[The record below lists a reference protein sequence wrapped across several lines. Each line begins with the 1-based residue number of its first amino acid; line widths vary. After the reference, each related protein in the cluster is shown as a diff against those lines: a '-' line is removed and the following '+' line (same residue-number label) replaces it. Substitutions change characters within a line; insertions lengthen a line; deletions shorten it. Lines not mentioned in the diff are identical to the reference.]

1 MAGQSVS
8 EGPITLADVARE
20 AGTSPSTA
28 SRALSGRGY
37 VAPDVRK
44 RLVATAE
51 RLGYVPN
58 LSARTLKQR
67 TSRVVGVIVSDLS
80 NQFYAALA
88 AGIEQ
93 SLREAD
99 YQMLI
104 LGDNSNAGEELA
116 GARTFLSMHAPG
128 VIMTPASSATADLL
142 AKRGVPVV
150 EVDRRLAPN
159 TCDAVVIDNERG
171 ACDAVKHLLELGHE
185 RIALLVARTDWTTDA
200 GRLAGYR
207 SALAE
212 AGLKLDRKLILKIET
227 HEIEAA
233 ARIDELLRTERPTAI
248 FAANNLLAEQAWR
261 ALRRRELDIPGDVS
275 LVAFDDVPWM
285 EMVQPPITAVRQPA
299 YEMGRRAA
307 LLLLRR
313 LDDPT
318 CGRTVEVL
326 QPELVVRGS
335 TSAKS

>member
-1 MAGQSVS
+1 VTARPV
-8 EGPITLADVARE
+8 TLADVARE
-20 AGTSPSTA
+20 AGTSASTA

-44 RLVATAE
+44 RLLATAD

-67 TSRVVGVIVSDLS
+67 TSRVVGVVVSDLG

-93 SLREAD
+93 QLREAG
-99 YQMLI
+99 YQMLL
-104 LGDNSNAGEELA
+104 LGDNSDVTQELN
-116 GARTFLSMHAPG
+116 GVRTFMSMRAPG
-128 VIMTPASSATADLL
+128 VIMTPASTSAIDLL
-142 AKRGVPVV
+142 VARGLPVV
-150 EVDRRLAPN
+150 EVDRRLA
-159 TCDAVVIDNERG
+159 TASCDAVVIDNERG
-171 ACDAVKHLLELGHE
+171 ARAAVAHLIEHGHE
-185 RIALLVARTDWTTDA
+185 RIAILMAKTTWTTDA
-200 GRLAGYR
+200 GRLDGYR
-207 SALAE
+207 AAHAD
-212 AGLKLDRKLILKIET
+212 AGLKVDRPLVVKIAT
-227 HEIEAA
+227 HAPDVKARIEA
-233 ARIDELLRTERPTAI
+233 LLDTHKPTAI
-248 FAANNLLAEQAWR
+248 FAANNQLAEAAWQVLR
-261 ALRRRELDIPGDVS
+261 ARRLSIPRDIS

-285 EMVQPPITAVRQPA
+285 EMVQPSITAVAQPA

-326 QPELVVRGS
+326 EPKLILRGS
-335 TSAKS
+335 AGARR

>member
-1 MAGQSVS
+1 MTD
-8 EGPITLADVARE
+8 GPITLADVARE

-116 GARTFLSMHAPG
+116 GARTFLSMRAPG

-159 TCDAVVIDNERG
+159 SCDAVVIDNERG
-171 ACDAVKHLLELGHE
+171 ACDAVRHLLDLGHE

-212 AGLKLDRKLILKIET
+212 AGLKVDRKLILEIET

-233 ARIDELLRTERPTAI
+233 TRIDELLRTERPTAI
-248 FAANNLLAEQAWR
+248 FAANNVLAEQAWR
-261 ALRRRELDIPGDVS
+261 VLRRRNLDIPGDVS

-335 TSAKS
+335 TAAKS

>member
-1 MAGQSVS
+1 MTAR
-8 EGPITLADVARE
+8 PITLADVARE
-20 AGTSPSTA
+20 AGTSASTA

-44 RLVATAE
+44 RLLATAE

-67 TSRVVGVIVSDLS
+67 TSRAVGVIVSDLS

-93 SLREAD
+93 SLRDAD
-99 YQMLI
+99 YQMLL

-116 GARTFLSMHAPG
+116 GARTFLSMRAPG
-128 VIMTPASSATADLL
+128 VIMTPASNATAELL

-159 TCDAVVIDNERG
+159 SCDAVVIDNERG
-171 ACDAVKHLLELGHE
+171 ASDAVKHLTELGHE

-227 HEIEAA
+227 HDADA
-233 ARIDELLRTERPTAI
+233 TSRIDELLRTERPTAV
-248 FAANNLLAEQAWR
+248 FAANNVLAEQAWR
-261 ALRRRELDIPGDVS
+261 LLRRRNLDIPGDVS

-285 EMVQPPITAVRQPA
+285 EMVQPTITAVRQPA